1 MSWYILH
8 GALLLDHET
17 SHKIL
22 VTINVGL
29 IFLINFTVPGSIGD
43 VWSHF
48 TSFKTDRK
56 MK

>member
-1 MSWYILH
+1 MNWYILY

-22 VTINVGL
+22 VTRNVSL
-29 IFLINFTVPGSIGD
+29 ILLINFTVPGSNED